1 MNPGALSRRHA
12 ASAAILGALEF
23 AFGGCEQKPPSSASI
38 IHADSLD
45 APRPTFAHSGTT
57 VPVSPRV
64 DTLLA
69 QARGASESPT
79 PPASADKAKPKAA
92 VPQSPTGA
100 GKPSAS
106 RPASDEELAER
117 VKSALLAEPLSALAF
132 NVSVSNG
139 VVTLSGTADTQE
151 TRERAARIAAAV
163 EGVKSVNN
171 RINVVSGS

>member
-12 ASAAILGALEF
+12 ASAAILGALVF

-69 QARGASESPT
+69 QA
-79 PPASADKAKPKAA
+79 
-92 VPQSPTGA
+92 PQSPTGA

-163 EGVKSVNN
+163 EGVKSVDN